1 MGSIRQT
8 YIKRVA
14 IDLIRHYPESFNG
27 DFAHNKEKVLE
38 LTDLRVDVN
47 GTPTVVYKKLANRIA
62 GYATRYVKAPA
73 RHVEGARARV
83 PGLSSPTL
91 VDFLEAE
98 RERRGWVGQV
108 RRLRGARLLTNARYR
123 RLMWANQ
130 ILVGTTEP
138 PVDWQEI
145 QAQAE
150 PTFRSL
156 GVKGRRV
163 MLFGDEVRRRL
174 EGPSSVDGFRERT
187 LWLLAFRGLTSAQP
201 NPRVMIRL
209 VDPFLRPAWFTL
221 SYRVEQE
228 TARPGESVSDWA
240 SFYSSLA
247 ERTSPPDLCGFSG
260 RYHGGSRW
268 TSRRFALSRLD

>member
-1 MGSIRQT
+1 M
-8 YIKRVA
+8 
-14 IDLIRHYPESFNG
+14 
-27 DFAHNKEKVLE
+27 
-38 LTDLRVDVN
+38 
-47 GTPTVVYKKLANRIA
+47 
-62 GYATRYVKAPA
+62 
-73 RHVEGARARV
+73 

-174 EGPSSVDGFRERT
+174 EGPLSVDGFRERT
-187 LWLLAFRGLTSAQP
+187 IWLLAFRGLTSAQP

-247 ERTSPPDLCGFSG
+247 ERPAHRTYAGFLGDTMVGSVDLAKIGSLASIDHVQTAPEWRGQGVATTLVLRATDEAVRDGARGIQLTTHSPALTEQLYRPCGFE
-260 RYHGGSRW
+260 
-268 TSRRFALSRLD
+268 TISRLSIFERGISE